1 MVGGKSIAVMEI
13 KLLMVVEA
21 SAIRE
26 KFRGYEFR
34 ATFKEIHDEITGK
47 SIHGE

>member
-1 MVGGKSIAVMEI
+1 MGGKSIAVMEI

-26 KFRGYEFR
+26 SFEDMSSEPPLKRFMMR
-34 ATFKEIHDEITGK
+34 
-47 SIHGE
+47 